1 MKISIHMILEEL
13 KELKPESVINFQSSF
28 TSYNILEETP
38 IENEVLYISD
48 VTKFVSMNNVAEKKT
63 FILVDPLNI
72 LEEVSISNKINV
84 ITIQDNIT
92 LTSLVNRIIQIFE
105 KYTNF
110 ELAITSYLHKGIS
123 VEKILDF
130 IYKSVGIEMNLNDSK
145 GNVLYRNCNTYK
157 YYPQTILISKTIRDG
172 KKSLGSLALMNS
184 KVLSEDFQMSLFSFI
199 SELLE
204 EKLDLYFN
212 DKRDAYIDLTK
223 MVYENLA
230 NSVKLDIE
238 QVSKKLDNLG
248 WSTYDNYKLF
258 IAQSH
263 RYESI
268 QLIID
273 YLTEQYKKDTLLFK
287 HDGKYVLLVNDDKVD
302 TDILISELKLMIET
316 RADLKIL
323 VSITFNNLLNI
334 KKHYDFLTMLLT
346 KTDFELIDLSS
357 DTIKVLLLLSKG
369 VDYNVFINSEIQKL
383 KEYDSDSD
391 GDLLETLYAYICYER
406 SLVKT
411 AEKLNV
417 HRNTVVYRVNRIHEI
432 INLDLDN
439 PLIRYH
445 TIISILLIEGD
456 GLLKYN

>member
-28 TSYNILEETP
+28 TSYNILEDTP
-38 IENEVLYISD
+38 TENEVLYISD
-48 VTKFVSMNNVAEKKT
+48 VTKFVSMNNVTEKKT

-84 ITIQDNIT
+84 IAIKDNIT
-92 LTSLVNRIIQIFE
+92 LNHLVNRIIEIFK

-110 ELAITSYLHKGIS
+110 ELAITSFLHKGIS

-130 IYKSVGIEMNLNDSK
+130 IYKNVGIEMNLNDSK
-145 GNVLYRNCNTYK
+145 GNVLFRNCNTYK
-157 YYPQTILISKTIRDG
+157 YYPQSILISKTIRDG

-184 KVLSEDFQMSLFSFI
+184 KILSEDYQMSLFSVI
-199 SELLE
+199 SDLLE

-223 MVYENLA
+223 MVYDNLA
-230 NSVKLDIE
+230 NNTTLDIE

-248 WSTYDNYKLF
+248 WSTYDNYKIF

-287 HDGKYVLLVNDDKVD
+287 HDGKYVLVVNDNKVD

-323 VSITFNNLLNI
+323 VSITFNDLLSI
-334 KKHYDFLTMLLT
+334 KKHYDFLTMLLS
-346 KTDFELIDLSS
+346 KTDFELIDLST
-357 DTIKVLLLLSKG
+357 DTIKVLMLLTKG
-369 VDYNVFINSEIQKL
+369 FDYNVFINSEIQKL

-417 HRNTVVYRVNRIHEI
+417 HRNTVVYRVNRINEI

-445 TIISILLIEGD
+445 TIISILLIEGNN
-456 GLLKYN
+456 LLKYD